1 MNDLDGMDTLISCQ
15 EKPIRHFD
23 GSASDLLAKDGVW
36 AEPQE
41 PGCRVPVYPAWVWDR
56 VPVILN
62 T

>member
-23 GSASDLLAKDGVW
+23 GSASDFLAKDGVW
-36 AEPQE
+36 GRA
-41 PGCRVPVYPAWVWDR
+41 PGTGVQDTPVPCLGLGQSPG
-56 VPVILN
+56 N

>member
-36 AEPQE
+36 E